1 MWHQKRRSCRLLR
14 RLGVAL
20 PVPLTVPALVSALE
34 EERGRPIQFVAMTVD
49 EPAGPC
55 GLWVATAEA
64 DYVLYNRDSSPVL
77 QVQTTLHELMHIAL
91 KHTGAAVV
99 DGVAHLVESVDAD
112 GAETMLARSSSSFDQ
127 QQEMDAELLATYLGA
142 RLDRVDQVGAFEN
155 LHEDTAAVMYR
166 IAATLTD

>member
-1 MWHQKRRSCRLLR
+1 MWHQKRRAHRLLR
-14 RLGVAL
+14 RLDVAL
-20 PVPLTVPALVSALE
+20 PVPMTVPALVSALE
-34 EERGRPIQFVAMTVD
+34 EERGRPIHLVAMTVD

-64 DYVLYNRDSSPVL
+64 DYVLFDRDSPPVL

-91 KHTGAAVV
+91 KHTGTTVV
-99 DGVAHLVESVDAD
+99 AGADPVETV
-112 GAETMLARSSSSFDQ
+112 LARSSSSFDQ

-142 RLDRVDQVGAFEN
+142 RLDRVEEVGAFED

-166 IAATLTD
+166 IAAALTH